1 MIFTIDV
8 GNSNIVLG
16 GYKEDVLQFVARV
29 STNTK
34 RTADEYAVS
43 IREIL
48 DIRGFSV
55 NDIEGVIIS
64 SVVPHI
70 TTILNES
77 VKILTDIAPMIVGPG
92 MKTGINIKIDDPAQL
107 GSDLLVDSV
116 AAAALYEKPSIVID
130 MGTATTISAVT
141 ENNEMIG
148 GAIIPGV
155 KISID
160 ALADKTAQLPH
171 IALIPPKKVIGT
183 NTVSCMQS
191 GLIYGNAGMIDGIV
205 DRMEEE
211 LGQTCTIVATGGLA
225 KEICKVCKHDIIYDE
240 YLMLKG
246 LYILYN
252 KNIKTTK

>member
-16 GYKEDVLQFVARV
+16 GYKEESLLFVARI
-29 STNTK
+29 STSTK

-43 IREIL
+43 IKEIL
-48 DIRGFSV
+48 DIRGYS
-55 NDIEGVIIS
+55 NQDIEGVIIS

-70 TTILNES
+70 TTILYEAI
-77 VKILTDIAPMIVGPG
+77 KLFTGIAPIVVGPG

-116 AAAALYEKPSIVID
+116 AAAALYEKPCIVVD

-160 ALADKTAQLPH
+160 ALAEKTAQLPH
-171 IALIPPKKVIGT
+171 IALIPPKKAIGT
-183 NTVSCMQS
+183 NTISCMQS

-205 DRMEEE
+205 ERIEEE
-211 LGQTCTIVATGGLA
+211 LGKKCTVVATGGLA
-225 KEICKVCKHDIIYDE
+225 KEICNVCRHEIIYDE

-246 LYILYN
+246 LYILYK
-252 KNIKTTK
+252 KNSKASK

>member
-16 GYKEDVLQFVARV
+16 GYKEESLLFVARI
-29 STNTK
+29 STDTK
-34 RTADEYAVS
+34 RTSDEYAIS
-43 IREIL
+43 IKEIL
-48 DIRGFSV
+48 DIRKLTTK
-55 NDIEGVIIS
+55 DIEGVIIS

-70 TTILNES
+70 TTILYEAI
-77 VKILTDIAPMIVGPG
+77 KILTGVAPMIVGPG

-148 GAIIPGV
+148 GAIMPGV

-160 ALADKTAQLPH
+160 ALAEKTAQLPH
-171 IALIPPKKVIGT
+171 IALIPPKKAIGT
-183 NTVSCMQS
+183 NTISCMQS

-205 DRMEEE
+205 DHIEEE
-211 LGQTCTIVATGGLA
+211 LGKKCTIVATGGLA

-252 KNIKTTK
+252 KNIKANK